1 MIQKILVIG
10 FGSIGKRHVANLLE
24 IGKYRI
30 SIVSR
35 KTLSPADSKEFHV
48 FSSID
53 EAYVNDVFD
62 AVIICTPTA
71 QHMQDLQAVWES
83 GARNIYLEKPIS
95 NNYTGIEAFC
105 EKINTEKC
113 NICVGYDLHFDP
125 GFMKVKELVEQNEI
139 GNVLSANATVG
150 QYLPDWRPHEN
161 YKEGMSASVE
171 KGGGVLLDLIHEID
185 YIYCLL
191 GKPALITAQNINS
204 GSLGIETEEL
214 AEILVKFQNGALATI
229 HLDYL
234 QPALVR
240 NCRLTGTGG
249 SIFWNPVTAE
259 VKWMRHDKKE
269 FNFNYAAYTRND
281 RFKEI
286 MHAFLEDKNDPRL
299 TSFKEAMVSLKM
311 VLAAKKAAAENSYI
325 DPGKMNFA

>member
-1 MIQKILVIG
+1 MQKILVIG

-24 IGKYRI
+24 FEKYKI
-30 SIVSR
+30 SVVSR
-35 KTLSPADSKEFHV
+35 KALSPADSKALQV
-48 FSSID
+48 FPSID
-53 EAYVNDVFD
+53 KAYADHVYD
-62 AVIICTPTA
+62 AVIICTPTS
-71 QHMQDLQAVWES
+71 QHMQDLLAVWEF
-83 GARNIYLEKPIS
+83 GARNIYIEKPIS
-95 NNYTGIEAFC
+95 NNYSGIDVFSQ
-105 EKINTEKC
+105 KINTEKC
-113 NICVGYDLHFDP
+113 NVIIGYDLHFDP
-125 GFMKVKELVEQNEI
+125 GFMKVKEWVEQGLI
-139 GNVLSANATVG
+139 GKVLSANATVG
-150 QYLPDWRPHEN
+150 QFLPDWRPHEN
-161 YKEGMSASVE
+161 HKEGMSASVE

-204 GSLGIETEEL
+204 GSLEIETEEL
-214 AEILVKFQNGALATI
+214 AELLIKFQNGALATI

-240 NCRLTGTGG
+240 NCRLTGTDG
-249 SIFWNPVTAE
+249 SIYWNPVTAE
-259 VKWMRHDKKE
+259 VNCMNRDKEKL
-269 FNFNYAAYTRND
+269 NFNYTAYTRND

-311 VLAAKKAAAENSYI
+311 VLTAKKAAAENSYI